1 MMNNIHVAQKPLSDI
16 LQTLKA
22 LKGIARTRYKAEL
35 KGVFGSYVRG
45 EQKTGSDLDVLAEFD
60 TGANLIDLIGLSY
73 FLEEKLGCSVDVVPE
88 SALRAELKPGILKE
102 AVSV

>member
-1 MMNNIHVAQKPLSDI
+1 MNNTNADQKPLSDI
-16 LQTLKA
+16 LQTLKE
-22 LKGIARTRYKAEL
+22 LKGIVRARFKAEL

-45 EQKTGSDLDVLAEFD
+45 EQKAGSDLDVLAEFD
-60 TGANLIDLIGLSY
+60 PGANLIDLIGLSL

-88 SALRAELKPGILKE
+88 SALRAELRPDILKE